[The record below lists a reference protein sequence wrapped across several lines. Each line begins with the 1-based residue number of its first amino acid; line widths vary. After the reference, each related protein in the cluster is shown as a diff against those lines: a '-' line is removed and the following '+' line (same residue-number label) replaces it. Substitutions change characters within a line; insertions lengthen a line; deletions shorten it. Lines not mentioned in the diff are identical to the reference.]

1 MRQKYL
7 ILFAIMVL
15 IAMMFFYFSSNIVY
29 DKINRIKKFDR
40 KIKVEQ
46 EKLNSAKVLNEQL
59 QQVSKVIMN
68 SMTKEK
74 EYSADEV
81 NEFTK
86 KLADL
91 ADKYKIAVH
100 SFFPKVISTV
110 DTKFLEQL
118 YTMELNCDYIQLGK
132 LLADIESF
140 DYIIKVKTIEVRPI
154 GADKKKVGTD
164 IETATRYKV
173 TLELSTFKIIK
184 EA

>member
-7 ILFAIMVL
+7 ILFALMVL
-15 IAMMFFYFSSNIVY
+15 IAMMFFYFSSNIINS
-29 DKINRIKKFDR
+29 KIIKIKKLDK

-59 QQVSKVIMN
+59 KQVSKVIMN
-68 SMTKEK
+68 SMTKDK
-74 EYSADEV
+74 EYRAEEV

-86 KLADL
+86 QLADL

-100 SFFPKVISTV
+100 NFIPKVISSV
-110 DTKFLEQL
+110 DTKYLEQL

-132 LLADIESF
+132 FLADIESF
-140 DYIIKVKTIEVRPI
+140 DHIIRVKTIEVRPI
-154 GADKKKVGTD
+154 GAGRKKVTD
-164 IETATRYKV
+164 ISEVTRYKV

-184 EA
+184 EV